1 MKALVTDSSQTVR
14 TRMSRMLMESGFE
27 VSQAKDGAQ
36 ALAFLS
42 AHPETDLVLTD
53 WQMPS
58 VPGLELT
65 TAIRADAHFD
75 HVRVVTVTMHSD
87 AASVR
92 SAFRAI
98 VDDFIMK
105 PHMKA
110 AAHEKV
116 VGLRF
121 PDVTPATQPPG
132 GDAVAADLVQAL
144 QRQFHD
150 ARLAIE
156 FQAQRAVMIEQ

>member
-92 SAFRAI
+92 SAFRAV
-98 VDDFIMK
+98 VDDFIMT
-105 PHMKA
+105 PIMTT
-110 AAHEKV
+110 AAHEKLM
-116 VGLRF
+116 GLRF
-121 PDVTPATQPPG
+121 PMYARDRRRRFGNCASLPPTRTRSTQ
-132 GDAVAADLVQAL
+132 
-144 QRQFHD
+144 H
-150 ARLAIE
+150 
-156 FQAQRAVMIEQ
+156 VMIPT